1 MTLRDDVYRQAVQLA
16 KLANCRVADLLS
28 EGLTLLLPPLS
39 APAEISQ
46 PVETLSD
53 DEVIALA
60 EREWPRER
68 ERRLQRLLDRQQAG
82 RLTTAERPE
91 LLALLQDYQVA
102 VLRKAQAR
110 REAVRRRL
118 REPLTP

>member
-1 MTLRDDVYRQAVQLA
+1 VTLRDDVYRQAVQLA